1 MKKQITSILLLA
13 TLLMGC
19 GQQPQG
25 IYDRETIEVKN
36 GQMAVF
42 SHPAGIALVD
52 FISFDEG
59 SASYRWRF
67 LNISN
72 QIETAGTGMVKE
84 DVHRFLGIGFSNLN
98 NSNLYVHVGPISI
111 PWSYRDTSSAFLYYT
126 KDKTQVELV
135 PNANFKTEN
144 LSNHRFHS
152 IADSARSE

>member
-1 MKKQITSILLLA
+1 MKTNTAFGCLAA
-13 TLLMGC
+13 TLLVGC
-19 GQQPQG
+19 DQQPQG
-25 IYDRETIEVKN
+25 TYDRETIKIEN

-42 SHPAGIALVD
+42 SHPAGVALVD
-52 FISFDEG
+52 FVSFDEG

-72 QIETAGTGMVKE
+72 QVETAGTGMVKE

-98 NSNLYVHVGPISI
+98 NSNLYVHAGLISI
-111 PWSYRDTSSAFLYYT
+111 PWSYRDTSSSFLYYT

-135 PNANFKTEN
+135 PNANFKIEN

-152 IADSARSE
+152 IAGSACSE